1 MLAALDNGVKG
12 SKWVTTQVPNLLRNN
27 DVHSEHLKNGPEKP
41 VSVGANHD
49 I

>member
-1 MLAALDNGVKG
+1 MALGWDTLVVTIP
-12 SKWVTTQVPNLLRNN
+12 VTTQVPNLLRNN
-27 DVHSEHLKNGPEKP
+27 DLHSEHLKNGPEKP